1 MKLME
6 EEDEVLAF
14 RVAVI
19 VDASSVFTC
28 HVDNSLCYAVVVLM
42 EVLCSVVVMLITV
55 CVMLSSC

>member
-42 EVLCSVVVMLITV
+42 EVLF
-55 CVMLSSC
+55 